1 MLTARY
7 IMTPEIRY
15 INVKDSVAKAARRI
29 LDEGVGSLIVVDEN
43 VSPIGIVTKRDI
55 IRAVLFEKLNP
66 DEPVEKIMSKPLI
79 TVDADAEVE
88 EIINTMTKYNIS
100 HLPVKEN
107 GKIIGIISDQDL
119 MEFLKDLLDIVKK
132 KLREQGV

>member
-15 INVKDSVAKAARRI
+15 INVKDSIAKAARRI
-29 LDEGVGSLIVVDEN
+29 LGEGVGSLIVVDEN

-55 IRAVLFEKLNP
+55 IRAILFEKFNS

-79 TVDADAEVE
+79 TIDADAQIE
-88 EIINTMTKYNIS
+88 EIINTMIKYNIS

-107 GKIIGIISDQDL
+107 GKIIGMISDQDL
-119 MEFLKDLLDIVKK
+119 MEYLKDLLDIIKK
-132 KLREQGV
+132 KLGEQ